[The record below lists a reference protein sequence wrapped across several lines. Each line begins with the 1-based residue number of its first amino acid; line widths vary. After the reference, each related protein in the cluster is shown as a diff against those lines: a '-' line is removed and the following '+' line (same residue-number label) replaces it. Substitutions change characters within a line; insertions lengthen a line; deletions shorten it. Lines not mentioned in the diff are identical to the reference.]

1 VVRNIQIITRLYASR
16 DDILN
21 GFDIDCCCC
30 GFDGEHALIT
40 PRAIAAITTRVNTVD
55 LSIRGESYELRLLKY
70 VERGFAIGVPRLVR
84 TAIDREHLSF
94 KFGEHPWWGGIS
106 IDSSEG
112 WRRWTFAT
120 GLELLL
126 MAEQLARGFEGDGE
140 VPWPLPGRRRSAKV
154 HHDDPNLKFQARGSP
169 STPLQ
174 GFNSCLLSSLP
185 PPRTLELCM
194 SKWVMLGCTPWLVR
208 SCSRFRPCATITR
221 PVETLVVT
229 RSGLRPRTSMPLS
242 TARASGL
249 SSGWRATCLAS
260 HRAGRSGALQRCGA
274 PSGSLLTLGAST
286 KRSERWKRSKRKLK
300 QPRSR
305 SEKIGIGRTS
315 WCRRGP
321 RQRTVQRCNGPL
333 RRRRQRR
340 PRRRSSCSPL

>member
-1 VVRNIQIITRLYASR
+1 MVRNIQIITRLYASR

-174 GFNSCLLSSLP
+174 GFNSCLLSLLSP
-185 PPRTLELCM
+185 PATNAR
-194 SKWVMLGCTPWLVR
+194 VMH
-208 SCSRFRPCATITR
+208 
-221 PVETLVVT
+221 E
-229 RSGLRPRTSMPLS
+229 
-242 TARASGL
+242 
-249 SSGWRATCLAS
+249 
-260 HRAGRSGALQRCGA
+260 
-274 PSGSLLTLGAST
+274 
-286 KRSERWKRSKRKLK
+286 
-300 QPRSR
+300 
-305 SEKIGIGRTS
+305 
-315 WCRRGP
+315 
-321 RQRTVQRCNGPL
+321 
-333 RRRRQRR
+333 
-340 PRRRSSCSPL
+340 

>member
-1 VVRNIQIITRLYASR
+1 VAATLSCCALLAACPPPCAPLHTSPQIITRLYASR

-126 MAEQLARGFEGDGE
+126 MAEESSSPEASKAMGRCRGHYPAAAG
-140 VPWPLPGRRRSAKV
+140 VRRCTMMTLTSSSRREEAPRLHFKA
-154 HHDDPNLKFQARGSP
+154 L
-169 STPLQ
+169 TPV
-174 GFNSCLLSSLP
+174 SS
-185 PPRTLELCM
+185 
-194 SKWVMLGCTPWLVR
+194 
-208 SCSRFRPCATITR
+208 
-221 PVETLVVT
+221 
-229 RSGLRPRTSMPLS
+229 PLS
-242 TARASGL
+242 
-249 SSGWRATCLAS
+249 
-260 HRAGRSGALQRCGA
+260 
-274 PSGSLLTLGAST
+274 
-286 KRSERWKRSKRKLK
+286 
-300 QPRSR
+300 PRH
-305 SEKIGIGRTS
+305 E
-315 WCRRGP
+315 
-321 RQRTVQRCNGPL
+321 
-333 RRRRQRR
+333 
-340 PRRRSSCSPL
+340 RSSYA